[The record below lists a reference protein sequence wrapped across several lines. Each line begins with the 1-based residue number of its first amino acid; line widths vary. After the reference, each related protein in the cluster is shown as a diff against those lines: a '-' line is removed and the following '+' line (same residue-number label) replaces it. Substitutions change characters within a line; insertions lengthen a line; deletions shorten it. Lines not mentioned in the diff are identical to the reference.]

1 MIFLEAVMDNKKN
14 KSYKEVTERFCPN
27 VGDNVVLIRTVDSTG
42 ETYSCTSQAK
52 CKNDNCEHTK
62 K

>member
-1 MIFLEAVMDNKKN
+1 MDNKKN